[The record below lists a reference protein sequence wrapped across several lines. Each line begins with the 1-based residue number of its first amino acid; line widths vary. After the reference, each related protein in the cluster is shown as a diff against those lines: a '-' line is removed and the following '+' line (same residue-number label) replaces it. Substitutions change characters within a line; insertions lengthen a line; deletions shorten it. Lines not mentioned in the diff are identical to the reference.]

1 VTAEQYDKSWEA
13 LEKAKLEWPPAG
25 LDYHVCLF
33 GPDGNVLVSQVWD
46 TQEQF
51 EAFGERLIPV
61 LAKAGIEFSAPPQK
75 SSRLTTSGSPRTDA
89 NRDWYITHQVGV
101 ESAPERRQ
109 CDELRMMRQR
119 GGEPRVLGG
128 VTAG

>member
-1 VTAEQYDKSWEA
+1 MSIVVRLSPASSVTAEQYDKSWEA

-25 LDYHVCLF
+25 LDYHVCFF

-61 LAKAGIEFSAPPQK
+61 LAEAGIEFPAPPEIFEAHDIRK
-75 SSRLTTSGSPRTDA
+75 PSK
-89 NRDWYITHQVGV
+89 
-101 ESAPERRQ
+101 RR
-109 CDELRMMRQR
+109 E
-119 GGEPRVLGG
+119 
-128 VTAG
+128 

>member
-1 VTAEQYDKSWEA
+1 MSIVVRLRPASSVTAEQYDKSWEA

-25 LDYHVCLF
+25 LDYHVCFF
-33 GPDGNVLVSQVWD
+33 GPDGNVLVSQIWD

-61 LAKAGIEFSAPPQK
+61 LAEAGIEFSAPPQK

-101 ESAPERRQ
+101 KSAPEP
-109 CDELRMMRQR
+109 DR
-119 GGEPRVLGG
+119 GRHAAQG
-128 VTAG
+128 